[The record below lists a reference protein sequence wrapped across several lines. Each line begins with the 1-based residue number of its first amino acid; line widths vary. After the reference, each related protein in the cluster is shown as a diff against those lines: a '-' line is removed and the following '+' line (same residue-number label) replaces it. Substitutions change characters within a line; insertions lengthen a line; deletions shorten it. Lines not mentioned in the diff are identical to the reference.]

1 MLSKPDSE
9 SAIRP
14 EVPHAVKAGTPR
26 KFQNNQIKKNRPATK
41 MKLEVQYAVEF
52 IITLLRK
59 KCKINSKVEHF
70 RREITNLLMKHIS
83 EHWYP
88 KNSLQ
93 GSGYRC
99 IRIQSLKIDPIVL
112 KAARACGFNYKI
124 FSDIFPEDFTLWI
137 DPYDVCYRIGE
148 YGSCS
153 PLYFIP
159 EFERPE
165 EHRPKTPTRVHIS
178 PKRSA
183 AMKIKKPQSDG
194 EDSPDSCSPMSM
206 SPPSPTYVH
215 ANSCKPSFQHSPF
228 NQAFGVSAYV
238 AS

>member
-1 MLSKPDSE
+1 
-9 SAIRP
+9 
-14 EVPHAVKAGTPR
+14 
-26 KFQNNQIKKNRPATK
+26 
-41 MKLEVQYAVEF
+41 MKLEVQYAVDF
-52 IITLLRK
+52 LITLLRK
-59 KCKINSKVEHF
+59 KCKNTTKVEHF
-70 RREITNLLMKHIS
+70 RREITNLLLKHIS

-88 KNSLQ
+88 QNSQQ

-112 KAARACGFNYKI
+112 KAARACGFNNKI

-159 EFERPE
+159 EPERPE
-165 EHRPKTPTRVHIS
+165 EHRPKTPTRSYHGT
-178 PKRSA
+178 PKRSV
-183 AMKIKKPQSDG
+183 AMKIKKIQTDY
-194 EDSPDSCSPMSM
+194 EDSSDSCSPMSI

-215 ANSCKPSFQHSPF
+215 PNSCKQSFQHSPF
-228 NQAFGVSAYV
+228 NQGFGVSAYV